1 LLSQTNLLLT
11 TSRFIKRIPDPI
23 IGPKGVR
30 TLLAIRGITGS
41 ALISVLNVLM
51 FISSLRFFALS
62 SFYWALQY
70 LSVAD
75 ATVLTFLTPLTTTVA
90 GFILLKESYSV
101 KQAVSAGENMF

>member
-1 LLSQTNLLLT
+1 
-11 TSRFIKRIPDPI
+11 
-23 IGPKGVR
+23 
-30 TLLAIRGITGS
+30 
-41 ALISVLNVLM
+41 M

-62 SFYWALQY
+62 GFYWALQY

-101 KQAVSAGENMF
+101 KQAVSAGKNMF